1 MNKDITVCTFF
12 ITTSEYGMSCNVI
25 KIFRKDL
32 MPHDLRN
39 IQEWVKSRYIILNRC
54 GIRSFLK
61 QIDVTRLEDFVSI
74 TNCVSLKD
82 TYWVKGE
89 NSRKLWK
96 SVSPYGN
103 PLNKVIAD
111 YSFDREIS
119 GKFITGSPDFATD
132 GTFPKCW
139 KRVNG
144 VLQLYKAGSSG
155 ACDAGNE
162 PYSEVY
168 ASMVS
173 DMLGICHVKYTLG
186 TYRDRVVSKCDC
198 SSSGAC
204 DAGNEPYSEVYASMV
219 SDMLGICH
227 VKYTLG
233 TYRDRVV
240 SKCDCMC
247 SEDIGFISYRDYT
260 GDRSEDFS
268 SLLRKFSKFRY
279 DYRLVDMLLL
289 DYLLCNVNRHY
300 GNFGFLV
307 NNDTNKIVGLSPTFN
322 NNLSC
327 IPYYMADE
335 RLEYYIDNI
344 RAKDGRTWNELFN
357 LINSKY
363 VRSRL
368 SMFASKYK
376 KIRIIKDR
384 DDIVDRLIRVQLK
397 RTGL

>member
-25 KIFRKDL
+25 KILRKDL

-54 GIRSFLK
+54 GIRSFLNR
-61 QIDVTRLEDFVSI
+61 IGVTRLEDFVSI

-82 TYWVKGE
+82 AYWVKGE
-89 NSRKLWK
+89 NSKKLWK
-96 SVSPYGN
+96 NVSPYSN
-103 PLNKVIAD
+103 PLTKAIAD
-111 YSFDREIS
+111 YSFDRKIS

-155 ACDAGNE
+155 ACNAGNE

-186 TYRDRVVSKCDC
+186 TYK
-198 SSSGAC
+198 
-204 DAGNEPYSEVYASMV
+204 
-219 SDMLGICH
+219 
-227 VKYTLG
+227 
-233 TYRDRVV
+233 DRVV

-300 GNFGFLV
+300 GNFGFLI

-327 IPYYMADE
+327 IPYYMADKD
-335 RLEYYIDNI
+335 LEYYIDNI

-357 LINSKY
+357 LINSRY

-368 SMFASKYK
+368 SMLASKYK
-376 KIRIIKDR
+376 KIRINKDR
-384 DDIVDRLIRVQLK
+384 DDIVDRMIRLQLK